1 MDDVFEDR
9 SSMKFIKSI
18 PGDTKVTEIGDAINE
33 VSLLEAFEEN
43 IFSEKV
49 GDKPALNSTW
59 KYMLIESTEPWISS
73 KPTAPL
79 QEDNPFKVGE
89 VGEYNCANYT
99 IGGDNTKNP
108 KDKGIDG
115 LISNMSANM
124 SRARLQQLHDD
135 GIVTLDTGFLDRDL
149 PSAYKN
155 AIDAVKDDPTITKF
169 GHLTITQLTAIITKL
184 TETP

>member
-1 MDDVFEDR
+1 MVGIAQ
-9 SSMKFIKSI
+9 SHIGVLFISQLIVQDGEADAAPQGADGHVAREKEGGGRQAI
-18 PGDTKVTEIGDAINE
+18 PRIIGETA
-33 VSLLEAFEEN
+33 SPLLSVQAQQVHALAQAGKARVD
-43 IFSEKV
+43 IGV
-49 GDKPALNSTW
+49 G
-59 KYMLIESTEPWISS
+59 
-73 KPTAPL
+73 
-79 QEDNPFKVGE
+79 VGE

-135 GIVTLDTGFLDRDL
+135 GIVTLDTGFLGRDL

-155 AIDAVKDDPTITKF
+155 AVEEVKDDPTITKF